1 MLDFGPWS
9 PLSYGF
15 LFQVLRMKNTCHAG
29 LVNYCVPAGEARLKA
44 LELARDINQKVR
56 LMLLR

>member
-1 MLDFGPWS
+1 MVFFS
-9 PLSYGF
+9 KF
-15 LFQVLRMKNTCHAG
+15 LVNYTCYAG

-56 LMLLR
+56 L